1 MAAKEVPVAK
11 NALGL
16 RHHAAMPPR
25 PGQLPDPRAKARRST
40 ASRAARTVAIVG
52 VLALAGTTW
61 ALWDHASAPT
71 AATPSP
77 TARIS
82 LAPNPPLPIWWE
94 SLTGPQY
101 TVVTARRGQP
111 VRVGVHLDGRGGNFG
126 SNYVV
131 SQVLIDVL
139 PIGVHPY
146 ESVTVKGKPPEP
158 GRPFKTDNPGGG
170 RLEQGTKPSVRR
182 LWLKN
187 LPSSTNRD
195 VTVLFDGTDA
205 KGRPLPA
212 GRYEVG
218 FFIATKL
225 TKAYGTEP
233 AGSSN
238 GLSGLLV
245 TVNYLG

>member
-1 MAAKEVPVAK
+1 
-11 NALGL
+11 
-16 RHHAAMPPR
+16 
-25 PGQLPDPRAKARRST
+25 
-40 ASRAARTVAIVG
+40 
-52 VLALAGTTW
+52 
-61 ALWDHASAPT
+61 
-71 AATPSP
+71 
-77 TARIS
+77 
-82 LAPNPPLPIWWE
+82 LAPPPPLPVAWK

-111 VRVGVHLDGRGGNFG
+111 VRVGVHLNGRGGNFG
-126 SNYVV
+126 SNYVI
-131 SQVLIDVL
+131 SQVLIDVH

-170 RLEQGTKPSVRR
+170 RLEEGTKPSVRR

-205 KGRPLPA
+205 RGRPLPA

-218 FFIATKL
+218 FFIATTL

>member
-1 MAAKEVPVAK
+1 VAK

-16 RHHAAMPPR
+16 RPNAAAPPPR
-25 PGQLPDPRAKARRST
+25 PGPLSDPHAKARKTT
-40 ASRAARTVAIVG
+40 ASKAARTAAIVG
-52 VLALAGTTW
+52 VVALAGTTW
-61 ALWDHASAPT
+61 ALWDHASSPT
-71 AATPSP
+71 AARPSP
-77 TARIS
+77 KVS
-82 LAPNPPLPIWWE
+82 LAPPPPLPVAWR

-101 TVVTARRGQP
+101 AVVTARRGRP
-111 VRVGVHLDGRGGNFG
+111 VRVGIHLGDGRNDSYAGA
-126 SNYVV
+126 NYVI

-158 GRPFKTDNPGGG
+158 GRPLKIDNPGGG

-195 VTVLFDGTDA
+195 VTVLFDGTDDR
-205 KGRPLPA
+205 GRPLPA

-218 FFIATKL
+218 FFLATKL
-225 TKAYGTEP
+225 TKAYGTLP
-233 AGSSN
+233 AGESN